1 MSLSCEDAILGT
13 KPLRA
18 YTLHTPKCLL
28 YSPHELPKVRSN
40 NKPLSPL
47 FVVSPTGMS
56 GTNFLVQALVTVGLC
71 ELPRRDVLA
80 REDHLL
86 VHSNLLK
93 QYVCETA
100 NTWNKWERNGAIL
113 QTRSKALMATISD
126 GILRFIGAPMVS
138 SKRVVLKT
146 PTSHCVANFP
156 DLFPRAKLILLV
168 RDGRDSTESEVR
180 AAYRRDYD
188 SAFTI
193 WAVRV
198 RELLDFMEGPG
209 KEWGS
214 SWLLV
219 HYEDLVTIP
228 ISTIAA
234 IASFLEQEASVVDVG
249 RIAELPVF
257 GSSQLGTENGR
268 AFHWAV
274 QEKPENFNP
283 IGRWTHWDRERRDL
297 FKKIAGRELAALGY
311 DQDDSW

>member
-1 MSLSCEDAILGT
+1 MGSTEE
-13 KPLRA
+13 
-18 YTLHTPKCLL
+18 H
-28 YSPHELPKVRSN
+28 
-40 NKPLSPL
+40 LSPL

-71 ELPRRDVLA
+71 ELPRHDVLA

-86 VHSNLLK
+86 VHSSLLK

-100 NTWNKWERNGAIL
+100 NIWKKWERNDAIL
-113 QTRSKALMATISD
+113 QMRGRALLETISD
-126 GILRFIGAPMVS
+126 GILRFVGTPNAAG
-138 SKRVVLKT
+138 KRVVLKT
-146 PTSHCVANFP
+146 PTSNCVANFP
-156 DLFPRAKLILLV
+156 DLFPMAKLILLV

-193 WAVRV
+193 WAMRV

-209 KEWGS
+209 KEWGTS

-219 HYEDLVTIP
+219 RFEDLVTKP
-228 ISTIAA
+228 VSTITAL
-234 IASFLEQEASVVDVG
+234 ASFLEQEGAVADVD
-249 RIAELPVF
+249 RIVELPVF
-257 GSSQLGTENGR
+257 GSSQLGTANGR

-274 QEKPENFNP
+274 QEKPDNFNP
-283 IGRWTHWDRERRDL
+283 IGRWAHWDRDRREL